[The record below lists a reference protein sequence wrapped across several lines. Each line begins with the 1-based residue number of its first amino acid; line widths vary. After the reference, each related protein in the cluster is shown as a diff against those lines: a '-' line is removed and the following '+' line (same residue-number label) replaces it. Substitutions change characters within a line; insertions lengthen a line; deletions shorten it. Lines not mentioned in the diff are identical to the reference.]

1 MKVLSCLLVVAC
13 SGDPELKGPFTDAFE
28 RADLGGDWKNTGG
41 PYEIKG
47 GKLHFANAHNHPL
60 WLRKRLPHDVRI
72 EFDCTSSS
80 PDGDLKVE
88 LFGDGETFQS
98 DEAVRKDEIYVAS
111 GYVLIFG
118 GWRNSRSVLVR
129 ENEHEWQ
136 FKPGTVPIRMQPRV
150 EPGRTYHWTITRK
163 GGHID
168 WLIDSQPFLSRDDA
182 EPLFGKGHDHFGFN
196 GWEAE
201 VTFDNLRIEPL

>member
-1 MKVLSCLLVVAC
+1 
-13 SGDPELKGPFTDAFE
+13 LKG
-28 RADLGGDWKNTGG
+28 
-41 PYEIKG
+41 
-47 GKLHFANAHNHPL
+47 ANPHSATEHKHPA

-72 EFDCTSSS
+72 EFDCTSAS

-136 FKPGTVPIRMQPRV
+136 LRPGSAPIRMAPHGQPGPV
-150 EPGRTYHWTITRK
+150 
-163 GGHID
+163 
-168 WLIDSQPFLSRDDA
+168 DDFTTT
-182 EPLFGKGHDHFGFN
+182 P
-196 GWEAE
+196 
-201 VTFDNLRIEPL
+201 R